1 MHILYIRNTSI
12 CIHISKKC
20 KMHVYNTYA
29 TVAKPA
35 SITSGE
41 LPFRSSTLTSA
52 GMKGLK
58 ASSLASLREM
68 LTIALRPQ

>member
-1 MHILYIRNTSI
+1 MNIYTIH
-12 CIHISKKC
+12 CIH
-20 KMHVYNTYA
+20 T

-35 SITSGE
+35 SVTLGE

-58 ASSLASLREM
+58 ASRLPSLIAM
-68 LTIALRPQ
+68 FAIALRPCSAT